1 MGAVISALRD
11 TCAECLGRQESR
23 HDHLLQE
30 VRSLREG
37 MGPEGKVRR
46 ELRLCC

>member
-11 TCAECLGRQESR
+11 TCAECLGREENR
-23 HDHLLQE
+23 HDRLLQE
-30 VRSLREG
+30 VRSLRESV
-37 MGPEGKVRR
+37 GPEVRR